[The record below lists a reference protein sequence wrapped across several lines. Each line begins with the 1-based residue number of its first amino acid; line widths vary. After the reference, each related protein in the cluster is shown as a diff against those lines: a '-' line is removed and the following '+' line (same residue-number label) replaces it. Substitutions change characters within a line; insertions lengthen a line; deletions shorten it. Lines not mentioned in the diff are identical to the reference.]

1 MFVRLLDEDVN
12 RLQASAA
19 FSEIEIRFAAGRK
32 NMTKQGRESFF
43 EGYAA
48 IFATVLIWSTPSLF
62 QFYLNRFYDPWAQNF
77 YRYSVAFLAV
87 MPFVIYRF
95 RRSGPRLDRGLFLAC
110 LIPALPNVV
119 HQISQTVA
127 LFHMGPGVYAIFI
140 RSSVIITTLLA
151 LIFFPEERWI
161 IRQWQFQIGTLLGL
175 VGAVGVLWFQPGREG
190 GPIALRGIAIA
201 FTASFCWALYSVLVK
216 RPSAR
221 LGPIRSFGLISF
233 ITSAL
238 LLPLTLMF
246 GSIATPLYAGARVN
260 IILIISAVTCISL
273 AHVLYY
279 IAIRKVGVALSQTL
293 QLLCP
298 AGALGLSALFF
309 GERLTTAQVWSAAIL
324 LFGAFLAM
332 RVKSTAAPAASENL

>member
-1 MFVRLLDEDVN
+1 
-12 RLQASAA
+12 
-19 FSEIEIRFAAGRK
+19 
-32 NMTKQGRESFF
+32 MTNQRRETFLK
-43 EGYAA
+43 GYAA
-48 IFATVLIWSTPSLF
+48 VFATVIIWSTPSLF

-77 YRYSVAFLAV
+77 YRYSVGCLAV
-87 MPFVIYRF
+87 MPFVFYRLG
-95 RRSGPRLDRGLFLAC
+95 RGGPHLDRGLFFAC
-110 LIPALPNVV
+110 LVPALPNVV
-119 HQISQTVA
+119 HQVAQNVA

-140 RSSVIITTLLA
+140 RSSVIIATLLA

-161 IRQWQFQIGTLLGL
+161 IRQWQFQLGTLLGL

-190 GPIALRGIAIA
+190 GPIAPSGIAVA
-201 FTASFCWALYSVLVK
+201 FTASFCWALYSILVK

-238 LLPLTLMF
+238 LLPLTLAF
-246 GSIATPLYAGARVN
+246 GTIATPLHAGARVN
-260 IILIISAVTCISL
+260 IILIVSAVTCISL

-324 LFGAFLAM
+324 LLGAFLAM
-332 RVKSTAAPAASENL
+332 RVKSTAEPVASENL

>member
-1 MFVRLLDEDVN
+1 
-12 RLQASAA
+12 
-19 FSEIEIRFAAGRK
+19 
-32 NMTKQGRESFF
+32 MTNQGRETFLK
-43 EGYAA
+43 GYAA
-48 IFATVLIWSTPSLF
+48 VLATVIIWSTPSLF

-77 YRYSVAFLAV
+77 YRYSVGCLAV
-87 MPFVIYRF
+87 MPFVF
-95 RRSGPRLDRGLFLAC
+95 FLRSGAGPRLDRGLFLAC
-110 LIPALPNVV
+110 LVPALPNVV
-119 HQISQTVA
+119 HQIAQNIA

-140 RSSVIITTLLA
+140 RSSVIIATLLA

-161 IRQWQFQIGTLLGL
+161 IRQWQFQAGTFLGL

-190 GPIALRGIAIA
+190 GAISFYGIAIA

-238 LLPLTLMF
+238 LLPLTLAF
-246 GSIATPLYAGARVN
+246 GSIATPLHAGARVN
-260 IILIISAVTCISL
+260 VILIVSAVTCISL

-298 AGALGLSALFF
+298 AGALVLSALFF
-309 GERLTTAQVWSAAIL
+309 GERLTTAQLWSAAIL
-324 LFGAFLAM
+324 LLGAFLAM
-332 RVKSTAAPAASENL
+332 RVKSTAEPVASENL

>member
-1 MFVRLLDEDVN
+1 
-12 RLQASAA
+12 
-19 FSEIEIRFAAGRK
+19 
-32 NMTKQGRESFF
+32 MTKEGRDTFLQ
-43 EGYAA
+43 GYAA

-77 YRYSVAFLAV
+77 YRYSVACVAV
-87 MPFVIYRF
+87 LPFVLYRF
-95 RRSGPRLDRGLFLAC
+95 RQSGPRIDRNIFLAC
-110 LIPALPNVV
+110 FIPALPNVV

-127 LFHMGPGVYAIFI
+127 LSHMGPGVFAIFI

-161 IRQWQFQIGTLLGL
+161 IRQWQFRIGTLLGL
-175 VGAVGVLWFQPGREG
+175 GGAVGVLWFQPGREG
-190 GPIALRGIAIA
+190 GTISLRGIAIA
-201 FTASFCWALYSVLVK
+201 FSASFCWALYSVLVK

-221 LGPIRSFGLISF
+221 LGPTRSFGLISF

-238 LLPLTLMF
+238 LLPLTLAF
-246 GSIATPLYAGARVN
+246 GTIGTPLHVGAPVN

-309 GERLTTAQVWSAAIL
+309 GERLTTAQIWSAAIL
-324 LFGAFLAM
+324 LLGAFLAM
-332 RVKSTAAPAASENL
+332 RVKTAADPAAAENL

>member
-1 MFVRLLDEDVN
+1 
-12 RLQASAA
+12 
-19 FSEIEIRFAAGRK
+19 
-32 NMTKQGRESFF
+32 MTKEGRDTFLR
-43 EGYAA
+43 GYAA

-77 YRYSVAFLAV
+77 YRYSVACVAV
-87 MPFVIYRF
+87 LPFVFFRF
-95 RRSGPRLDRGLFLAC
+95 RRSGPRIDRGMFVAC

-119 HQISQTVA
+119 HQITQTVA
-127 LFHMGPGVYAIFI
+127 LSHMGPGVFAIFI

-161 IRQWQFQIGTLLGL
+161 IRQWQFQAGTLLGL
-175 VGAVGVLWFQPGREG
+175 AGAVGVLWFQPGREG
-190 GPIALRGIAIA
+190 GPIAWRGIAIA
-201 FTASFCWALYSVLVK
+201 FSASFSWALYSVLVK

-221 LGPIRSFGLISF
+221 LGPVRSFGLISF

-238 LLPLTLMF
+238 LLPLTLTF
-246 GSIATPLYAGARVN
+246 GNIAIPLHAGARVN
-260 IILIISAVTCISL
+260 IILIVSAVTCISL

-298 AGALGLSALFF
+298 AGALGLSAIFF

-324 LFGAFLAM
+324 LVGAFLAM
-332 RVKSTAAPAASENL
+332 RVKTAADPAALEEV

>member
-1 MFVRLLDEDVN
+1 MRKE
-12 RLQASAA
+12 
-19 FSEIEIRFAAGRK
+19 GRD
-32 NMTKQGRESFF
+32 TFLR
-43 EGYAA
+43 GYAA

-77 YRYSVAFLAV
+77 YRYSVACVAV
-87 MPFVIYRF
+87 LPFVLYRF
-95 RRSGPRLDRGLFLAC
+95 RQSGPRIDRGIFLAC

-127 LFHMGPGVYAIFI
+127 LSHMGPGVFAIFI

-175 VGAVGVLWFQPGREG
+175 AGAVGVLWFQPGREG
-190 GPIALRGIAIA
+190 GPIAWRGIAIA
-201 FTASFCWALYSVLVK
+201 FSASFCWALYSVLVK

-221 LGPIRSFGLISF
+221 LGPVRSFGLISF

-238 LLPLTLMF
+238 LLPLTLAF
-246 GSIATPLYAGARVN
+246 GNIATPLQAGVRVN

-324 LFGAFLAM
+324 LLGAFLAM
-332 RVKSTAAPAASENL
+332 RVKTAAEPAAAENL

>member
-1 MFVRLLDEDVN
+1 LKSGPGLPAPE
-12 RLQASAA
+12 
-19 FSEIEIRFAAGRK
+19 
-32 NMTKQGRESFF
+32 NMTKQEEESFSKR
-43 EGYAA
+43 YAA
-48 IFATVLIWSTPSLF
+48 IFATVAIWSTPSLF

-77 YRYSVAFLAV
+77 YRYAVAFIAV
-87 MPFVIYRF
+87 MPFVLYRF
-95 RRSGPRLDRGLFLAC
+95 RRSGPRLDRGLVLAC

-119 HQISQTVA
+119 HQIAQTVA

-140 RSSVIITTLLA
+140 RSSVIISTLLA

-161 IRQWQFQIGTLLGL
+161 IRQWRFQLGTVLGL
-175 VGAVGVLWFQPGREG
+175 IGAVGVLWFQPGRHG
-190 GPIALRGIAIA
+190 GNIAFSGIAIA

-233 ITSAL
+233 ITTAL
-238 LLPLTLMF
+238 LLPLTLAF
-246 GSIATPLYAGARVN
+246 GRIATPLDVGTNVN
-260 IILIISAVTCISL
+260 LILIVSAVTCISL

-309 GERLTTAQVWSAAIL
+309 GERLTHAQLWSAGLL

-332 RVKSTAAPAASENL
+332 RVKPDTNLASSENL

>member
-1 MFVRLLDEDVN
+1 
-12 RLQASAA
+12 LQASLPFFPIATNPA
-19 FSEIEIRFAAGRK
+19 NGLKKMTSER
-32 NMTKQGRESFF
+32 REQFMG
-43 EGYAA
+43 GYAA
-48 IFATVLIWSTPSLF
+48 ILATVLIWSTPSLF

-77 YRYSVAFLAV
+77 YRYSVGCLAV
-87 MPFVIYRF
+87 LPFVYFGSPRN
-95 RRSGPRLDRGLFLAC
+95 GPRFDRGVFLAC

-119 HQISQTVA
+119 HQITQTIA

-140 RSSVIITTLLA
+140 RSSVIITALLA

-161 IRQWQFQIGTLLGL
+161 IRQWQFQVGTVLGL
-175 VGAVGVLWFQPGREG
+175 IGAVGVLWFQPGREG

-201 FTASFCWALYSVLVK
+201 FTASFAWALYSVLVK

-221 LGPIRSFGLISF
+221 LGPIRSFGFISF

-238 LLPLTLMF
+238 LLPLTLAF
-246 GSIATPLYAGARVN
+246 GTVATPLHVGASVN
-260 IILIISAVTCISL
+260 IILIVSAVTCISL

-279 IAIRKVGVALSQTL
+279 IAIRQVGVALSQTL

-309 GERLTTAQVWSAAIL
+309 GERLTIAQIWSAGVL
-324 LFGAFLAM
+324 LLGAFLAM
-332 RVKSTAAPAASENL
+332 RVKSAGSPAAAENL